1 MDKFRVT
8 LLATTALV
16 AINGSLLAQTAP
28 QVAAGAATIVQ
39 TPGKTVINQT
49 SNRAAIDWREFGVRA
64 GEELRIN
71 QPGAGSVSLQRVTGN
86 SITRIDGNLSSNGQV
101 WIANPNGV
109 ILGGGGQINVNGLMA
124 TTGRVDVDH
133 MMATGNARI
142 SGATGAPIMIDGQVK
157 AGQAGVALVGRDVTL
172 SRNSL
177 VEALG
182 NVAVGAG
189 AGGEVGYSGDRM
201 VNFSVDPA
209 TAAKI
214 VAAGGITGAGVKLVG
229 LGGGSSVAVEG
240 TIKSTGDGS
249 TWGVSVSADQARIAG
264 VVQAP
269 GQRVEVAGQRIE
281 VAGILDVSGE
291 KAGSIAVGGGW
302 QGAAMAAGPNSETTV
317 IAPSAQL
324 KANGKETGGTISV
337 WSDGKTVFAGS
348 ASADGAKAGG
358 NIETSGKVQLAV
370 TRSAK
375 VSAAGAKAGNWLL
388 DPDVLEVVVG
398 GSGTTLDTLG
408 FGGAVGAPSSGV
420 SQIDPANIASATSN
434 VLLVATTQIS
444 LTSGISMFGAPLLGK
459 SLTLNAASIVL
470 NNSIQT
476 NNGDLIIRSTNGSS
490 PATSVVSN
498 SSGIISLGTGKLDV
512 QAGSISLAGNVLAA
526 NVSLSAG
533 SGVLSVANITASS
546 LGSIAL
552 SGGSV
557 VLTGSNVTAGSIG
570 ATSAITINSTS
581 VPAVLKGNIIG
592 GTLTTTGGV
601 VLSGA
606 TTIGMEDGGVIGGP
620 VNGAQS
626 LTLNGPGTMTLAGSV
641 GGATPLASITRSGG
655 VVALGG
661 DVAAGVVNFG
671 STALLADT
679 TISSSGG
686 VISGSFDGAH
696 VLALR
701 STGANAI
708 TYDGV
713 SGGITPLAS
722 ISLASAAPLA
732 QSTNLSGTLI
742 ASGAVSLDP
751 GSRPIVLTGNSAVSS
766 TSAAVMIGGTV
777 DGAYGL
783 ALGSPI
789 SVTVGSNTGTIS
801 GVGGSTAL
809 AFFGVTSNGTVSF
822 AGSTTAGSIDVA
834 APVALNNQ
842 TLTATSGVLALGSS
856 TQLTMILGTTG
867 LVGQSIN
874 VRGPVQ
880 LGAAA
885 DLSVSSVG
893 LAHFGTISTPAGGTV
908 SLTSSNAGA
917 VDLGG
922 FSGTG
927 TLSIVGSGRTIN
939 TVGVFSG
946 AVSGFDVNTISLQS
960 GLTTISEAAGAAPVS
975 LGPIAGVGSLSYS
988 NSGTGPLTLAS
999 VGNSV
1004 AGVSILNGGVINLP
1018 ASLNVGGTSSITG
1031 TSLQVSSGGISLA
1044 SSGRLDL
1051 NGPLNA
1057 SAASDTLYISG
1068 GAGMVT
1074 LNGSVGG
1081 GTTFASL
1088 ISSGGTLGLGG
1099 NVTAATI
1106 AISSPMVLTGNAT
1119 LSAAVSTLTPSPTLI
1134 SGTLDGSFTLSVVG
1148 KPVSLLGV
1156 VGGSTPLASLD
1167 LSGSAGPA
1175 KVSGSVTTT
1184 GGQSYNG
1191 MVLLG
1196 SVALSSGA
1204 GAITTGAV
1212 NSSDGGQGLAIS
1224 TGTGAVNVGSLGGG
1238 TALASLSISSG
1249 QASPLAIGSIISN
1262 GAVSISSGSVAL
1274 SGSTISSGGAVTLG
1288 ATVSLAGSNSVSA
1301 NGAVNLGNLQG
1312 PGNLNIAGTV
1322 STVGISTAT
1331 GVGTLGLMAGG
1342 TLAPTGSISAA
1353 TISNLA
1359 SQTISIGS
1367 NSATIA
1373 QTGAAPMT
1381 IGTVISSGGSFA
1393 ASSGGNLTIS
1403 SSIANLAGADLKAAG
1418 TLSIASGVTIAP
1430 TGALSIAGSS
1440 IGNAGSLSAGGAV
1453 TIAAD
1458 NSISVGTIG
1467 GTGALTV
1474 KSMTAGRGIS
1484 VGSSIA
1490 STLYLADL
1498 SLGTGRSSFTVGDG
1512 SAGTVSFG
1520 GPVSRSGNLDVISGS
1535 GILVSAPLS
1544 VSGGTLSFSAPSI
1557 MASASISDTG
1567 GAAKMSGSSI
1577 SLAGGTFSSGL
1588 TVNAGTINLGTG
1600 SYSGSISATGAT
1612 TLAGTFSSPI
1622 SIVGS
1627 GVLSS
1632 GTVSTLS
1639 VSGGNLTVNG
1649 GSLTGPVNV
1658 TGGLALNG
1666 GTISTNS
1673 LTAGSGIT
1681 AKGMVTLNS
1690 PLTGSLTQTGAL
1702 TLAGAGTPNLVL
1714 TQAGFGLIAPN
1725 LTIAAGSKLS
1735 GSMSIS
1741 GGLTITGAQL
1751 VAAETI
1757 TAGSVTINGAV
1768 TGPGALSI
1776 TTPGT
1781 GRVTGSGSIS
1791 GLAALNVSTGTLSL
1805 TNAAFT
1811 TGTLSASGA
1820 ITGTYNVGTGGLSVS
1835 TPNLSGTINSAGP
1848 VSMAVTQVTEA
1859 ITAPSL
1865 TIGPFQGQ
1873 GPRGALTGVV
1883 TGSTDQSV
1891 IRITSGAGSALTF
1904 NGIVVT
1910 GSKPTIATK
1919 PSVPSIASKPT
1930 VASTP
1935 SAPVV
1940 AAAVAPVILVTTR
1953 PVSTVERIIAPV
1965 LPQLLAVLSGS
1976 GLAPLLSPDQ
1986 VRQFDQAVAALA
1998 VDRAA
2003 AAETQAPDQV
2013 GVTASGQR
2021 DAMMS
2026 TPAGGFIARGAG
2038 AVGETGAPLANA
2050 QTIKVDPLDAGG
2062 VGGQV
2067 LFAGSGQGGS
2077 RVLIPG
2083 LVRQEEDDPRRRR
2096 TVAVQPP
2103 LAQQPSE
2110 INDEMLF

>member
-1 MDKFRVT
+1 MDKFRMT

-16 AINGSLLAQTAP
+16 AINGSVLAQTAP

-39 TPGKTVINQT
+39 TPGKTIINQT
-49 SNRAAIDWREFGVRA
+49 SNRAAIDWREFGVKA

-86 SITRIDGNLSSNGQV
+86 SVSRIDGNLSSNGQV

-109 ILGGGGQINVNGLMA
+109 IVGNSGQINVNGLMA

-142 SGATGAPIMIDGQVK
+142 SGATGAPIMLEGQVK
-157 AGQAGVALVGRDVTL
+157 AGQAGVALVGRDVTI

-189 AGGEVGYSGDRM
+189 AGGEVGYAGDRL

-229 LGGGSSVAVEG
+229 LGGGSSIAVEG

-249 TWGVSVSADQARIAG
+249 TWGVAVSADQARIAG
-264 VVQAP
+264 VVEAP
-269 GQRVEVAGQRIE
+269 GQKVEVAGQRVE
-281 VAGILDVSGE
+281 VSGILDVSGD

-302 QGAAMAAGPNSETTV
+302 QGAPMATGRNSQQTV
-317 IAPSAQL
+317 IKETAQL
-324 KANGKETGGTISV
+324 KANGKDTGGVISV
-337 WSDGKTVFAGS
+337 WSDGQTSVAGRI
-348 ASADGAKAGG
+348 AATGAREGG
-358 NIETSGKVQLAV
+358 SVETSGKKALAV
-370 TRSAK
+370 LPSTS
-375 VSAAGAKAGNWLL
+375 VTTAGAKAGSWLI
-388 DPDVLEVVVG
+388 DPDVLEVVVL
-398 GSGTTLDTLG
+398 GSGMTLDTLG
-408 FGGAVGAPSSGV
+408 YAGAVGAVSSGV
-420 SQIDPANIASATSN
+420 SQIDPSNLATATTNIR
-434 VLLVATTQIS
+434 LVATTQIS
-444 LTSGISMFGAPLLGK
+444 VTSGILLSGGALLGK
-459 SLTLNAASIVL
+459 SLTLNAPSVVL
-470 NNSIQT
+470 NNSIVT
-476 NNGDLIIRSTNGSS
+476 NHGDLIIRNVDGSS
-490 PATSVVSN
+490 PAAVVSSN
-498 SSGIISLGTGKLDV
+498 SSGIISLGSGKLDV
-512 QAGSISLAGNVLAA
+512 VSGSIALTGTVAAA

-533 SGVLSVANITASS
+533 SGALSVGNITASS
-546 LGSIAL
+546 SGSIAL

-570 ATSAITINSTS
+570 ATSAITINSTT
-581 VPAVLKGNIIG
+581 VPAVLRGNIIG

-601 VLSGA
+601 VLAAG
-606 TTIGMEDGGVIGGP
+606 TTFGMEGGGSIGGN
-620 VNGAQS
+620 VDGAQN
-626 LTLNGPGTMTLAGSV
+626 LTLNGPGTMTLAGAV
-641 GGATPLASITRSGG
+641 GGVTPLASITRSGG

-661 DVAAGVVNFG
+661 DVAAGVVNLG
-671 STALLADT
+671 SAALLADT
-679 TISSSGG
+679 TISSAGG

-701 STGANAI
+701 STGANAV
-708 TYDGV
+708 TYTGV

-722 ISLASAAPLA
+722 ISLASSAPLA

-742 ASGAVSLDP
+742 ASGTVSLDP

-766 TSAAVMIGGTV
+766 TSAAVVIGGTV
-777 DGAYGL
+777 DGAFGL

-789 SVTVGSNTGTIS
+789 AVTVGANAGTIS
-801 GVGGSTAL
+801 GVGGNTAL
-809 AFFGVTSNGTVSF
+809 ASLDVVSNGTVSF

-842 TLTATSGVLALGSS
+842 ILTATSGVLALGSS
-856 TQLTMILGTTG
+856 TQLTMISGTTG
-867 LVGQSIN
+867 LIGQSIN
-874 VRGPVQ
+874 VRGPLQ
-880 LGAAA
+880 LNAAA
-885 DLSVSSVG
+885 DLSVSSYG
-893 LAHFGTISTPAGGTV
+893 LAHFGTISAPAGGTV
-908 SLTSSNAGA
+908 SLSSSNSGA

-927 TLSIVGSGRTIN
+927 TLSIAGAGRVIN

-946 AVSGFDVNTISLQS
+946 AVQGLDVNTISLQS
-960 GLTTISEAAGAAPVS
+960 GLTTISQAAGASPIS

-988 NSGTGPLTLAS
+988 NSGTGALTLAS
-999 VGNSV
+999 VGPSV
-1004 AGVSILNGGVINLP
+1004 AGVSIVNGGVINLP
-1018 ASLNVGGTSSITG
+1018 SSLNVGGTSSITG
-1031 TSLQVSSGGISLA
+1031 TSLQVASGGISL
-1044 SSGRLDL
+1044 SSGGRLDL
-1051 NGPLNA
+1051 NGSLVA
-1057 SAASDTLYISG
+1057 SATTDTVSIG
-1068 GAGMVT
+1068 GGVGMVA

-1081 GTTFASL
+1081 ATSFASL
-1088 ISSGGTLGLGG
+1088 ISSSGTLGLGG

-1106 AISSPMVLTGNAT
+1106 AISSPLVLTGNAT
-1119 LSAAVSTLTPSPTLI
+1119 LSAVSTLTPSPTLI
-1134 SGTLDGSFTLSVVG
+1134 SGTVDGPFSLMVTG
-1148 KPVSLLGV
+1148 KPVSLVGV
-1156 VGGSTPLASLD
+1156 VGGSTPLTSLD
-1167 LSGSAGPA
+1167 LSGAAGPA
-1175 KVSGSVTTT
+1175 KVSGLVTTT
-1184 GGQSYNG
+1184 GAQSYNG
-1191 MVLLG
+1191 MLLLG
-1196 SVALSSGA
+1196 SAALSSGA
-1204 GAITTGAV
+1204 GTISTGAV
-1212 NSSDGGQGLAIS
+1212 DSKDGGQGLSIS

-1238 TALASLSISSG
+1238 TVLASVSISSG
-1249 QASPLAIGSIISN
+1249 QASPLVIGSVTAN
-1262 GAVSISSGSVAL
+1262 GAVSISSGLVAL

-1288 ATVSLAGSNSVSA
+1288 STVSLAGSNSVSA
-1301 NGAVNLGNLQG
+1301 NGAANLGNLVG
-1312 PGNLNIAGTV
+1312 PGDLNIGGTV
-1322 STVGISTAT
+1322 STVGISSAT

-1342 TLAPTGSISAA
+1342 TLTPTGSVSAA
-1353 TISNLA
+1353 TISNL
-1359 SQTISIGS
+1359 STQTISIGA

-1393 ASSGGNLTIS
+1393 AASGGNLTIS

-1418 TLSIASGVTIAP
+1418 TLNIASGVTIAP

-1440 IGNAGSLSAGGAV
+1440 ISNAGSLSAGGAV
-1453 TIAAD
+1453 TVAAD

-1467 GTGALTV
+1467 GTGAMTV
-1474 KSMTAGRGIS
+1474 RSMTAGRGIS
-1484 VGSSIA
+1484 VGSSLP
-1490 STLYLADL
+1490 STLFLADL
-1498 SLGTGRSSFTVGDG
+1498 SLGNGRSAMTVGGG
-1512 SAGTVSFG
+1512 SVGTVSFG

-1535 GILVSAPLS
+1535 GISVSAPLS
-1544 VSGGTLSFSAPSI
+1544 VSGGTLSLSAPMI

-1588 TVNAGTINLGTG
+1588 TVNASTINLGTG
-1600 SYSGSISATGAT
+1600 SYSGSISATGST
-1612 TLAGTFSSPI
+1612 TLAGTFSAPV
-1622 SIVGS
+1622 SIAGS

-1649 GSLTGPVNV
+1649 GTLTGPVNV
-1658 TGGLALNG
+1658 SGGLALNG
-1666 GTISTNS
+1666 GTISTSS
-1673 LTAGSGIT
+1673 LVASSGIT
-1681 AKGMVTLNS
+1681 AKGLVTLNS

-1714 TQAGFGLIAPN
+1714 TQAGFGLTASN

-1741 GGLTITGAQL
+1741 GGLTIAGAQL

-1791 GLAALNVSTGTLSL
+1791 GLAGLNVTTGMLSL

-1811 TGTLSASGA
+1811 KGTLSASGA
-1820 ITGTYNVGTGGLSVS
+1820 ISGTYNVGTGGLSVS
-1835 TPNLSGTINSAGP
+1835 TPNLSGTITSAGP
-1848 VSMAVTQVTEA
+1848 VTMAVTQVTEA

-1865 TIGPFQGQ
+1865 AIGPYQGQ

-1883 TGSTDQSV
+1883 AGSTDQSA
-1891 IRITSGAGSALTF
+1891 ITLTAGAGSALTF
-1904 NGIVVT
+1904 NGQQVT
-1910 GSKPTIATK
+1910 GSKATIASK
-1919 PSVPSIASKPT
+1919 PFVPSIASMAT
-1930 VASTP
+1930 LASTP
-1935 SAPVV
+1935 SAPRVTM
-1940 AAAVAPVILVTTR
+1940 AVAPVVLVATR
-1953 PVSTVERIIAPV
+1953 PVSTVDRIIAPV

-1976 GLAPLLSPDQ
+1976 GLAPLLRPDQ

-1998 VDRAA
+1998 ADRAA

-2021 DAMMS
+2021 DAMLA
-2026 TPAGGFIARGAG
+2026 TPAGGFIPRGLG
-2038 AVGETGAPLANA
+2038 SVSETGAPLANA

-2083 LVRQEEDDPRRRR
+2083 LVRQEDDDRKRR
-2096 TVAVQPP
+2096 TIAVQPP

-2110 INDEMLF
+2110 INDELLF